1 LQLRQNSD
9 AVFTA
14 ALRGFLSNVTNQ
26 GYTMSASHDLPFGEV
41 QLSRRRVLLSGVVIV
56 AAGLATSALPRFAFA
71 DSSKNFI
78 PFMQLSR
85 LLVNHQLDDAVG
97 QRMLALLELEQ
108 PTLMDNLNHLLAIAK
123 ANNAQ
128 IVEDF
133 FQAIPQ
139 GALQDLAH
147 KIIFGWYTGSL
158 EPQRTAKTFAYEQAL
173 TWHTTLDTITIPSYG
188 ISGPNNW
195 QRANTPVLPVPQ
207 F

>member
-1 LQLRQNSD
+1 MLQSD
-9 AVFTA
+9 D
-14 ALRGFLSNVTNQ
+14 LSI
-26 GYTMSASHDLPFGEV
+26 GKV
-41 QLSRRRVLLSGVVIV
+41 QLSRRKVLLSGAVIIASGLVTSVLPSFAV
-56 AAGLATSALPRFAFA
+56 APPSPTFS
-71 DSSKNFI
+71 

-97 QRMLALLELEQ
+97 QRMLTLLESEESGLLEK
-108 PTLMDNLNHLLAIAK
+108 LNQLLAIARANK
-123 ANNAQ
+123 AS

-139 GALQDLAH
+139 GALQALAH

-158 EPQRTAKTFAYEQAL
+158 TPVRTAKTFAYEQAL
-173 TWHTTLDTITIPSYG
+173 TWHTTLDVITIPSYG